1 MQSARTFD
9 ESTDAGSGSRR
20 NFSKRG
26 VMKKNLLLVA
36 PATIMLCG
44 CAAAGKLAANLMT
57 QSTSDLSNSAI
68 VAYYTTNLYPATTKT
83 YEATYD
89 AKLWTEGGNQVSFN
103 VLKRSGVGMYKID
116 GTVKVNDAV
125 VPNAMAGNY
134 TKLLAAGDREPQ
146 RVAIQTST
154 GKTAAFT
161 MAPTFPVTIK
171 SINGKADGAAVNLN
185 EDMVIELD
193 NPRGSENTMLSVKL
207 IMDVLGVRAFVET
220 IVAKSAN
227 RIVVPKEAFS
237 NALVT
242 ASAGGFVS
250 FNKGPNTVLVERF
263 AKNLD
268 QIEGV
273 GAIEKISRAWASKPV
288 TVSGDAGNK
297 TGIKVE
303 GTYGEGAD
311 KFTYTASKPAAFT
324 GIPFS
329 KGKNFGLASFSI
341 RGTIFSSTTKVSE
354 TASTITTTTTTLAF
368 PQLPDSYWNNLLET
382 MYADFMKT
390 LKSEYKIEMVPFER
404 VTQAKAYAGLEV
416 PSETNTSVKIAK
428 SYKGTKNLIPT
439 TASGILGSVSST
451 FAHDRPIDRLLREAG
466 VDGLISVTID
476 FQISTD
482 ANGKV
487 VLNPVMSYRFD
498 GPVNGYFTST
508 VYGYGSIQGQGAP
521 FNKDAVEKDPNSLTR
536 VLKKDML
543 MGAFKK
549 MLHDLQAVEDREGYT
564 RIWAVQ

>member
-1 MQSARTFD
+1 
-9 ESTDAGSGSRR
+9 
-20 NFSKRG
+20 
-26 VMKKNLLLVA
+26 MKKLLLVA
-36 PATIMLCG
+36 PAIIMLCG
-44 CAAAGKLAANLMT
+44 CAAAGKLAANMMT

-68 VAYYTTNLYPATTKT
+68 VAYHTTNLYPATTKT

-89 AKLWTEGGNQVSFN
+89 AKLWTEGGSQVSLN
-103 VLKRSGVGMYKID
+103 VFKRSGVGMYKID

-134 TKLLAAGDREPQ
+134 TKLLPAADREPQ

-161 MAPTFPVTIK
+161 VAPTFPVTIK
-171 SINGKADGAAVNLN
+171 SINGKADGATVSLN
-185 EDMVIELD
+185 EEMIIELD

-220 IVAKSAN
+220 LVAKSAN
-227 RIVVPKEAFS
+227 RIVVPREAFA

-250 FNKGPNTVLVERF
+250 FNKGANTVLVERF
-263 AKNLD
+263 AKNLEQVD
-268 QIEGV
+268 GV
-273 GAIEKISRAWASKPV
+273 GAIQKVSRAWSSKPV

-341 RGTIFSSTTKVSE
+341 RGTIFSLTSKSSTSTSGNVTTTK
-354 TASTITTTTTTLAF
+354 TTTTTLAF

-390 LKSEYKIEMVPFER
+390 LKSEYRIEMVPFER
-404 VTQAKAYAGLEV
+404 VTQARAYAGLEV
-416 PSETNTSVKIAK
+416 PSETNTSVSVAK

-439 TASGILGSVSST
+439 SASGILGSISST
-451 FAHDRPIDRLLREAG
+451 FPHDRPIDRLLREAG

-476 FQISTD
+476 FQISAD
-482 ANGKV
+482 ADGKV
-487 VLNPVMSYRFD
+487 VLNPVISYRFD
-498 GPVNGYFTST
+498 GPVNGYFAST
-508 VYGYGSIQGQGAP
+508 IYGYGSIQGQGAP
-521 FNKDAVEKDPNSLTR
+521 FNKEAVEKDPNSLTR